1 MTKNYN
7 RRTEKDYGLLRKAF
21 YLSFLYFVV
30 IPVAKLMYNIKVE
43 GRENVPKGSHYIY
56 AGNHVSYLDPPLLT
70 YATGG
75 RFIAYMAKQ
84 ELFDA
89 KNLLLRTL
97 VRWLGAFAVNRD
109 KPEIATFKT
118 VKAIFNTKDWALG
131 IFPQGGIRK
140 DTNKIENIHK
150 GFVMFAKKFKADI
163 IPVAICGYDGYA
175 KKLFEKHLTM
185 KVGKPISY
193 ELPEDE
199 IVNNWVKQI
208 CDFTGLEPGDEY
220 KSAIQPAN
228 SQQIEQREPAL
239 NK

>member
-21 YLSFLYFVV
+21 YISFLYFVV
-30 IPVAKLMYNIKVE
+30 VPVAKLMYNIKVE
-43 GRENVPKGSHYIY
+43 GRENLPKGSHYIY

-89 KNLLLRTL
+89 KNILLRTL

-118 VKAIFNTKDWALG
+118 VKSIFNTKDWALG

-150 GFVMFAKKFKADI
+150 GFVMLAKKFKADI
-163 IPVAICGYDGYA
+163 IPVAICGYNGYA
-175 KKLFEKHLTM
+175 KRLFEKHLTM

-199 IVNNWVKQI
+199 IVNNWVRQI
-208 CDFTGLEPGDEY
+208 CNFTGLEPGDEY
-220 KSAIQPAN
+220 KAVIQQLSP
-228 SQQIEQREPAL
+228 EVKEPVPAL